1 MLVLSLFLLLSL
13 AYARVEEAIEK
24 LVYQRFGDS
33 VKVQKVK
40 VLGAREVS
48 RVDRIEL
55 HMEYGKSNALAYL
68 YSGEERYQVILD
80 VLWKVKSF
88 VALEDVPKGS
98 LIRLEMFRVEER
110 FMKSVPSDLRLNPEE
125 FENFVASTKIPK
137 GTVLRRSLLKDL
149 PPVRAGDL
157 VDAVYTSGSLEI
169 KFKAIAVDSGQLG
182 RTIRI
187 KRDEKILRGKVV
199 SRGKVEVLP

>member
-13 AYARVEEAIEK
+13 AYARVEEAIEE

-68 YSGEERYQVILD
+68 YSGEKRYQVILD

-98 LIRLEMFRVEER
+98 IIKLEM
-110 FMKSVPSDLRLNPEE
+110 
-125 FENFVASTKIPK
+125 
-137 GTVLRRSLLKDL
+137 
-149 PPVRAGDL
+149 
-157 VDAVYTSGSLEI
+157 
-169 KFKAIAVDSGQLG
+169 
-182 RTIRI
+182 
-187 KRDEKILRGKVV
+187 
-199 SRGKVEVLP
+199 